1 MREGKFA
8 GKAPVV
14 QGFPGGG
21 GDGFFDWNP
30 NFTDIFSDPCLP
42 GESGR
47 RCTDSGSLGANLDW
61 KEIENYPWSMD
72 YRERITIDPRIRSGK
87 PCIRGTR
94 ITVADVFDYLGGGMT
109 ISEVL
114 DDFPDLTA
122 DDIRA
127 CFAFAA
133 DRDRR
138 LNVVPHEV
146 AL

>member
-1 MREGKFA
+1 MQLKMGSATVPVAAIGVPPMASAANLEPTVSPWKA
-8 GKAPVV
+8 GLVGAP
-14 QGFPGGG
+14 PTSAGGR
-21 GDGFFDWNP
+21 F
-30 NFTDIFSDPCLP
+30 CALL
-42 GESGR
+42 
-47 RCTDSGSLGANLDW
+47 DSGSP
-61 KEIENYPWSMD
+61 ENYFPGMN
-72 YRERITIDPRIRSGK
+72 YRERITIDSRIRSGK

-109 ISEVL
+109 IPEVL

-122 DDIRA
+122 DDIQA